1 MKEVNPKVRMVE
13 FIMSTIM
20 STIRLMVIVIF
31 RQVDI
36 LMEHSPGPQLEE
48 EHFLVKKS
56 FALEKN
62 IYFHIPAYRIEG
74 IDNEFK

>member
-1 MKEVNPKVRMVE
+1 MSEVNPKVRMVE

-36 LMEHSPGPQLEE
+36 LMEHSPGHQLGE
-48 EHFLVKKS
+48 EHFLEKKT

-62 IYFHIPAYRIEG
+62 IYFYTSVPHRR
-74 IDNEFK
+74 N

>member
-1 MKEVNPKVRMVE
+1 MSEVNPKVRMVE

-48 EHFLVKKS
+48 ELFFRKKN
-56 FALEKN
+56 LLLW
-62 IYFHIPAYRIEG
+62 R
-74 IDNEFK
+74 